1 MSHSAIDAIEADQ
14 QQELTLWQLTV
25 SQLQEE
31 KREQAVAQAQEL
43 LDLDRRSEHLQAQ
56 LQSVLQNIDRAREE
70 QQELRARS
78 AKPVSK
84 PVFIQPWSEHCDR
97 VQGTGESTDV
107 EQW

>member
-70 QQELRARS
+70 QQELCARS
-78 AKPVSK
+78 AQSVGKPL
-84 PVFIQPWSEHCDR
+84 FIQPRSER
-97 VQGTGESTDV
+97 V
-107 EQW
+107 